1 MGRGHHVNVVRAG
14 LAFALLLGALGAGAA
29 ERTLTLEAY
38 RDKMKGG
45 WIGQMVGV
53 AWGQPTEFKWND
65 VVIPADKVPVWT
77 SDFPVRYAYGNDDLY
92 VEMTFLKTLEDHGL
106 DVSIRQAG
114 IDFANSQYP
123 RPPTPRIRRSTRA
136 RTTSTTRSRPTTR
149 GSSRRA
155 ARRRRSASATSSG
168 G

>member
-14 LAFALLLGALGAGAA
+14 LASALLLGALGAGAA

-77 SDFPVRYAYGNDDLY
+77 SDFPVRYAYGNDDL
-92 VEMTFLKTLEDHGL
+92 
-106 DVSIRQAG
+106 R
-114 IDFANSQYP
+114 
-123 RPPTPRIRRSTRA
+123 PTPRIRRSTRA